1 MGSANSGSQERAW
14 PAAPA
19 VFVFDEPLL
28 SRLRLSAK
36 RLVFIAETV
45 AELAEDRAV
54 RVLLG
59 DPVLDLEGV
68 ALASTFA
75 PVPEPTLKACVTS
88 MTAAVLE
95 LMGKSPERTSRTR

>member
-1 MGSANSGSQERAW
+1 
-14 PAAPA
+14 

-28 SRLRLSAK
+28 SHLRLSTK
-36 RLVFIAETV
+36 RLVFIAETL
-45 AELAEDRAV
+45 AELAEHRPV

-75 PVPEPTLKACVTS
+75 PVPGYRPRAERLDVVATYPYPWLLPPSGGDVRSHSAWIRRS
-88 MTAAVLE
+88 AA
-95 LMGKSPERTSRTR
+95 RR